1 MVMPDKGRKVGAQEA
16 PGAAPRP
23 ATEEGAKKKDVVYM
37 RGRDWAI
44 VEHQYN
50 NRVYYYVRTYES
62 ERSLADKLADAFE
75 KAAQKG
81 LTDKVSV
88 TYTRWFREKRAQ
100 IGFYKNTLI
109 IKVPDYLSYLRLKP
123 FLETADA
130 VARKLY
136 GDVAVDVA
144 AEEEAEESPE

>member
-1 MVMPDKGRKVGAQEA
+1 MPEKGIKKGAQA
-16 PGAAPRP
+16 PGAEAPRP
-23 ATEEGAKKKDVVYM
+23 ATEEGAKKRDAVYM
-37 RGRDWAI
+37 RGRDWAV

-62 ERSLADKLADAFE
+62 ERPLADKLAEAFE
-75 KAAQKG
+75 KAAQRG

-88 TYTRWFREKRAQ
+88 VYTRWFKEKRAQ

-109 IKVPDYLSYLRLKP
+109 IKIPDYISYMRLKP
-123 FLETADA
+123 LLDAAEA

-136 GDVAVDVA
+136 GDAVVDAA
-144 AEEEAEESPE
+144 AEEEAEEPKE